1 MINEEGSMDAVI
13 SIDYFE
19 DILPKNLSFNEAR
32 QWLIDHNIIGEGAK
46 ANTIGYR
53 IPTQAQSSIHAL
65 RFVDVVPAVKSTVIL
80 PTEFTKITG
89 SDFDIDHLYLARY
102 NVNEN
107 GGYEFDAD
115 SEKGLQNAIIDS
127 ILTVLKDDKSYNILY
142 KSIDNDTSL
151 VTNIAKEIPDQGN
164 TKSTA
169 YNFGTLH
176 E

>member
-1 MINEEGSMDAVI
+1 M
-13 SIDYFE
+13 
-19 DILPKNLSFNEAR
+19 
-32 QWLIDHNIIGEGAK
+32 
-46 ANTIGYR
+46 
-53 IPTQAQSSIHAL
+53 
-65 RFVDVVPAVKSTVIL
+65 
-80 PTEFTKITG
+80 
-89 SDFDIDHLYLARY
+89 FDIDHLYLARY

-107 GGYEFDAD
+107 GGYEFDPE

-176 E
+176 EQVTRKNDYITGKTGIGPFALNVTNHILTTLYGVKFRESPFTKITGITGLNRILDENNNQISSWLSAFINAHVDIVKDPYI

>member
-1 MINEEGSMDAVI
+1 MDAVI

-89 SDFDIDHLYLARY
+89 SDKLYQCS
-102 NVNEN
+102 N
-107 GGYEFDAD
+107 
-115 SEKGLQNAIIDS
+115 Q
-127 ILTVLKDDKSYNILY
+127 YNI
-142 KSIDNDTSL
+142 KNR
-151 VTNIAKEIPDQGN
+151 VNCWE
-164 TKSTA
+164 
-169 YNFGTLH
+169 LH
-176 E
+176 IKWTISSQAL